1 MINEDIKNLM
11 QGISS
16 LSQMTQKL
24 GDRAMQGDNPNN
36 IMREGSDIRNMV
48 KGMDFEVTK
57 LEGRSKKDNPSV
69 YDVEVDQYTT
79 DETGKVKSR
88 INELMEATADF
99 DNAMGMQM
107 GGLSNQMVGDPKIL
121 VPDDP
126 TARQQESELIRAMD
140 DPILRLIQR
149 QRAGFYPQ
157 LGFGADP
164 YALDIARGLGQKIET
179 FPEGTSGA
187 TTTSSTE
194 DILAKRASSG
204 EAGEVGEVGLSEGI
218 GRGSGSQTYESVI
231 NDLSGGIGGITN
243 LPGSTVSDYIPS
255 SVNLPGAIVSLAPTN
270 STGVGS
276 GFSQG
281 VGDFFGNVGRGIG
294 GVFGYLFEDQIDF
307 AQDIIDIIGDEFD
320 DPIDVSG
327 PSKSAF

>member
-24 GDRAMQGDNPNN
+24 GNRAMQGDNPNN
-36 IMREGSDIRNMV
+36 IMREGSDIRNMI

-107 GGLSNQMVGDPKIL
+107 GGLSNQMVGDPRISI
-121 VPDDP
+121 PDDP

-140 DPILRLIQR
+140 DPMLRLIQR
-149 QRAGFYPQ
+149 QRAGFFPQ

-164 YALDIARGLGQKIET
+164 YAIDIARGLGQKIET
-179 FPEGTSGA
+179 FPEGTSS
-187 TTTSSTE
+187 TTTTPNRPDNIQGDGVMGDDTTGPMS
-194 DILAKRASSG
+194 R
-204 EAGEVGEVGLSEGI
+204 
-218 GRGSGSQTYESVI
+218 
-231 NDLSGGIGGITN
+231 GIGGLGGSGGQTYDSVMSDLGGITGQ
-243 LPGSTVSDYIPS
+243 LPGTQISDY
-255 SVNLPGAIVSLAPTN
+255 LPRNVTTYGTN
-270 STGVGS
+270 EGS
-276 GFSQG
+276 GFLQG
-281 VGDFFGNVGRGIG
+281 VGDFVGDLGRGIG
-294 GVFGYLFEDQIDF
+294 GVFGYLFEDQMDF
-307 AQDIIDIIGDEFD
+307 AQDIIDILQDEME

-327 PSKSAF
+327 PSKGAL

>member
-36 IMREGSDIRNMV
+36 IMREGSDIRNMI

-69 YDVEVDQYTT
+69 YDVEVDKYTT

-107 GGLSNQMVGDPKIL
+107 GGLSNQMVGDPRISI
-121 VPDDP
+121 PDDP
-126 TARQQESELIRAMD
+126 TARQQESELIRAMN
-140 DPILRLIQR
+140 DPMLRLIQR
-149 QRAGFYPQ
+149 QRAGFFPQ

-164 YALDIARGLGQKIET
+164 YAIDIARGLGQKIET
-179 FPEGTSGA
+179 LPEGTSS
-187 TTTSSTE
+187 TTTTPSTE
-194 DILAKRASSG
+194 DILANRASSG
-204 EAGEVGEVGLSEGI
+204 EAGEVGFGRGI
-218 GRGSGSQTYESVI
+218 GGGSGSQTFDSVI
-231 NDLSGGIGGITN
+231 NDLSGGIGGIYN
-243 LPGSTVSDYIPS
+243 LPGTQISDY
-255 SVNLPGAIVSLAPTN
+255 LPRDVTTYG
-270 STGVGS
+270 TGQGS
-276 GFSQG
+276 GFLQG
-281 VGDFFGNVGRGIG
+281 VGEFFGDLGRGIG
-294 GVFGYLFEDQIDF
+294 GVFGYLFEDQMDF

>member
-11 QGISS
+11 QGISF

-36 IMREGSDIRNMV
+36 IMREGSDIRNMI

-107 GGLSNQMVGDPKIL
+107 GGLSNQMVGDPRISI
-121 VPDDP
+121 PDDP
-126 TARQQESELIRAMD
+126 TARQQESELIRAMN
-140 DPILRLIQR
+140 DPMLRLIQR
-149 QRAGFYPQ
+149 QRAGFFPQ

-164 YALDIARGLGQKIET
+164 YAIDIARGLGQKIET
-179 FPEGTSGA
+179 FPEGTSS
-187 TTTSSTE
+187 TTSTRIESDNIQGDGVMGGDPTG
-194 DILAKRASSG
+194 SM
-204 EAGEVGEVGLSEGI
+204 
-218 GRGSGSQTYESVI
+218 RGGM
-231 NDLSGGIGGITN
+231 GGIGGLGGQTYDSVMSDLGGITGQ
-243 LPGSTVSDYIPS
+243 LPGTQISDY
-255 SVNLPGAIVSLAPTN
+255 LPRNVTTYGTGDSEGEGIFS
-270 STGVGS
+270 GVGNIFNRI
-276 GFSQG
+276 GDIG
-281 VGDFFGNVGRGIG
+281 GDFI
-294 GVFGYLFEDQIDF
+294 EDL
-307 AQDIIDIIGDEFD
+307 IDILNPLPDEEGPEDPGDQS
-320 DPIDVSG
+320 I
-327 PSKSAF
+327 